1 MTVNIWLLIRQ
12 IFFDPNVSFINNKW
26 HFMYCINCLNMK
38 WIKDYHRRRI
48 NKHRLNTL
56 RGTDAC
62 LLISAVWDTRGGHW
76 YCYPHP
82 DSPWAGRQ
90 WQQRPSWW
98 QWISLWKYCE
108 DAEGTPDTRNQTTI
122 FQFIWTIGYR
132 YMICVR
138 YLLMTP
144 TLYHMHIKQDIDRKG
159 SLQMHMHAWLCE

>member
-12 IFFDPNVSFINNKW
+12 IFFGPNVSFINNKW

-98 QWISLWKYCE
+98 QWISLWKKVLRGCWRHSRHKKSNYNIPIYMDHRVYDMCE
-108 DAEGTPDTRNQTTI
+108 ISFDDP
-122 FQFIWTIGYR
+122 YP
-132 YMICVR
+132 M
-138 YLLMTP
+138 P
-144 TLYHMHIKQDIDRKG
+144 IKQDIDRKG
-159 SLQMHMHAWLCE
+159 SLQMHMHAWLGE